1 MAPIY
6 IMLVDDHQI
15 VRDGIKSLLNG
26 YKGIEVI
33 AEASGENE
41 LYRNLKKRIPSILLL
56 DISMPGKSGIEIAK
70 ELHYEYPCI
79 GIIFLSMYINE
90 EFILNALKSGAKA
103 YLPKDTTKAELIRAI
118 EAVHHGKE
126 FFPPQIS
133 EIILQSYMNRVKREE
148 QDDNQEKKELTRRE
162 TEILTNFAEGLTNQ
176 EIADKLFISIRTV
189 ECHKTNIMHK
199 LGFKT
204 TVDLVRYA
212 IKHKLV
218 NI

>member
-1 MAPIY
+1 MASIN

-26 YKGIEVI
+26 YKGIDVI
-33 AEASGENE
+33 AEAAGEEE
-41 LYRNLKKRIPSILLL
+41 LYRKLKKRIPSIILL
-56 DISMPGKSGIEIAK
+56 DISMPGKSGIEIGR
-70 ELHYEYPCI
+70 ELHNEYPCI
-79 GIIFLSMYINE
+79 GIIFLSMYMNE

-103 YLPKDTTKAELIRAI
+103 YLPKDTTKAQLIRAI
-118 EAVHHGKE
+118 ESVHKGE
-126 FFPPQIS
+126 EYFPPQVS

-148 QDDNQEKKELTRRE
+148 NSDNHDKKELTRRE
-162 TEILTNFAEGLTNQ
+162 TEILTHFAEGFTNQ

>member
-1 MAPIY
+1 
-6 IMLVDDHQI
+6 
-15 VRDGIKSLLNG
+15 
-26 YKGIEVI
+26 
-33 AEASGENE
+33 
-41 LYRNLKKRIPSILLL
+41 
-56 DISMPGKSGIEIAK
+56 
-70 ELHYEYPCI
+70 
-79 GIIFLSMYINE
+79 MYINE

-118 EAVHHGKE
+118 ESVHKGE
-126 FFPPQIS
+126 EYFPAQIS
-133 EIILQSYMNRVKREE
+133 EIILQSYMNRVKREV
-148 QDDNQEKKELTRRE
+148 QDDNHEKKELTRRE
-162 TEILTNFAEGLTNQ
+162 TKILKNFAEGLTNQ

-212 IKHKLV
+212 FKHKLV